1 MHGTG
6 QNSVKHQFCVFR
18 QIGEDD
24 KSGSS
29 FEARCED
36 EDQGVDEGDGGV
48 QSPPESS
55 ENENEGDD
63 ETITSL
69 SLTQLR

>member
-1 MHGTG
+1 
-6 QNSVKHQFCVFR
+6 
-18 QIGEDD
+18 
-24 KSGSS
+24 
-29 FEARCED
+29 
-36 EDQGVDEGDGGV
+36 V